1 MKLDAHSPFSGVQGI
16 LISPCMVEDH
26 SCMVL
31 QEALRMAQQ
40 HPRHAGLGYPPFEA
54 AEYIPPPPVAQNAE
68 VSDEARQGQPDTSK
82 GDDMV

>member
-1 MKLDAHSPFSGVQGI
+1 
-16 LISPCMVEDH
+16 MVEDH

-40 HPRHAGLGYPPFEA
+40 HPRHAGLGFSPFEA
-54 AEYIPPPPVAQNAE
+54 AEYIPPPPVSPAALTAE
-68 VSDEARQGQPDTSK
+68 ASHEARQGQPDTGK

>member
-1 MKLDAHSPFSGVQGI
+1 MPGVQGI
-16 LISPCMVEDH
+16 LISPRMVEDH

-40 HPRHAGLGYPPFEA
+40 HPRRAGLGSSPFEA
-54 AEYIPPPPVAQNAE
+54 AEYIPPPPVRPVAQNAE
-68 VSDEARQGQPDTSK
+68 VSDEARQGLPDTSK